1 VKRFAQKT
9 FFRILII
16 SAVLFCY
23 GLGLNSGEFTNPF
36 SMQYTES
43 AGNITDRVISEID
56 LISDDQL
63 QQTGFNTISLDP
75 IMRIP
80 ISQDAFLFHNC
91 FDPIW
96 QPPKI

>member
-9 FFRILII
+9 SFRALFI

-43 AGNITDRVISEID
+43 TGNITDRVISEID

-63 QQTGFNTISLDP
+63 QQTGINKLSFDP
-75 IMRIP
+75 FLRIP
-80 ISQDAFLFHNC
+80 ILQDAFLFHNC